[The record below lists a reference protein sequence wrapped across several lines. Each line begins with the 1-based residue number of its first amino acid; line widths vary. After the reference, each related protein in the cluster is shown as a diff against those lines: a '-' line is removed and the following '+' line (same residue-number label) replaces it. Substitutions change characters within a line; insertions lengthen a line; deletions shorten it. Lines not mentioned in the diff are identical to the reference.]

1 MKTSLTVVPSIFNQ
15 QVLGLVLCVWGY
27 TLQKGVTSQIQS
39 CVGGIKVL
47 RVCHF
52 PSDSRFKGLIPFV

>member
-15 QVLGLVLCVWGY
+15 QVLGLVLFLWGH
-27 TLQKGVTSQIQS
+27 TLDKGVTPQIHS
-39 CVGGIKVL
+39 VGRIKVL

-52 PSDSRFKGLIPFV
+52 PSDSRFKRLFPFV